1 MNIEE
6 VKEIRDIVEG
16 CTWASLATCE
26 SGRPRVRP
34 VSAFLQEDFS
44 LLVAS
49 FSGARKVAQIREE
62 NRVEVLFVDGG
73 HAQVRFD
80 GEAVEIADVEE
91 KREIMD
97 STLSADMWKKYFSGP
112 EDPNFTLFRITAS
125 RIEWNRT
132 GEVKYRVLDS

>member
-6 VKEIRDIVEG
+6 MKQIRDIVAK
-16 CTWASLATCE
+16 CRWAALATCE
-26 SGRPRVRP
+26 SGRARVRP

-49 FSGARKVAQIREE
+49 FSQARKVAQLREE
-62 NRVEVLFVDGG
+62 SRVEVLFVDDA

-80 GEAVEIADVEE
+80 GGASEITDVGE
-91 KREIMD
+91 KRRLMD

-112 EDPNFTLFRITAS
+112 EDPNFALFRITPA

-132 GEVKYRVLDS
+132 GEVKYREVEP